1 MGIDYTELGLEENI
15 ETSLSQAGYEKRT
28 LDGQALSEFKT
39 HAIDIEML
47 FKFLKD
53 TQPKH
58 VERLKQIHGENYK
71 RNVLNRLNQEL
82 NRRGVIDCL
91 RHGIRDRGVRLRLVY
106 NKPPST
112 LNKLLMENY
121 RKNIFTVSRQV
132 NYSHQHNNSLDVVLF
147 LNGLDRK
154 AHV

>member
-1 MGIDYTELGLEENI
+1 MGVDTTELGFEENI
-15 ETSLSQAGYEKRT
+15 EFSLEQSGYVIRRLE
-28 LDGQALSEFKT
+28 GQALQNFKQ
-39 HAIDIEML
+39 HALDTEML
-47 FKFLKD
+47 FRFLES

-58 VERLKQIHGENYK
+58 VERLKKIHGENYE
-71 RNVLNRLNQEL
+71 RNLLNRLNQEL

-91 RHGIRDRGVRLRLVY
+91 RHGIRDRGVTLRLVY

-112 LNKLLMENY
+112 LNKLLIQNY